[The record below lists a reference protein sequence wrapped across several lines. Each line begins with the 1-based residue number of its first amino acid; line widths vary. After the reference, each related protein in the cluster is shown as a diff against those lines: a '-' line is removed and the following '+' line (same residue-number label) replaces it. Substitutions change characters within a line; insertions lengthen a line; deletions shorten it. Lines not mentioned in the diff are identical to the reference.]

1 MHHTNLVGH
10 NYQNPVQDNV
20 YLLHLEENEQK
31 REEMREEEVQA
42 SVRTR
47 RAGYIRQA
55 ANML

>member
-1 MHHTNLVGH
+1 VGH